1 LKNPSTGRL
10 ALRCRWPHYL
20 LLTARS
26 VTYSPTKSFKAR
38 RLLPWVVAITLL
50 LVGSG
55 TLVHLVTESW
65 WFESVGYGSV
75 FWLRIKWQLGLG
87 LGGFALY
94 AGGLWANY
102 TIALRLTRDRSYRF
116 LSRYSDPAQRQQFEQ
131 LLHLGIV
138 GLIGV
143 LAVGVALQAAAA
155 WQTLLKFLNAT
166 SFDTVDPIFGHDIS
180 FYMFKLPLWQGLQA
194 GLLGLL
200 VWSLLLAAWV
210 YALKGE
216 VRPERG
222 WKYFLTG
229 EAKAHLCL
237 LLAAIAVVLAAGFWL
252 ERYSLLY
259 SDTGVIFGAGY
270 TDAHARLQGYW
281 MMGFVTL
288 AVGVLF
294 LIALGRSGFSLPIFG
309 IGLYLGVLVLVS
321 GLYPWLQQNF
331 VVEPNE
337 LTIERPYIEH
347 NIAFTRAAYN
357 LDSVSTEPFPA
368 ENTLTRAAIEANG
381 PTIGNIR
388 LWDYAPLLS
397 TYKQLQEIRLYY
409 NFEGVDIDRYTLNG
423 DYRQVA
429 LSARELPVEQL
440 PPEAQNWINRQLK
453 FTHGFGL
460 VMSPVNQVTP
470 NGLPEFFI
478 RNVPPV
484 STVDLPLD
492 QPRIYYGE
500 STRNYIFT
508 GTNTDEFD
516 YPLGDTNAAYRYTG
530 AGGVSLSSLLRRL
543 VYAYDLGNLRI
554 LISNYFSSDTRIH
567 YHRLITDRV
576 RQLAP
581 FLTFDG
587 DPYPIVVGG
596 RIKWVLDGY
605 TSSDRYPY
613 SEPLNH
619 RTDLISLVENTNP
632 LMRNG
637 VNYIRDAVKVFIDA
651 YDGTV
656 ELYAR
661 DDQDPLLATYSR
673 IFPGL
678 FKPLGAMPPAYRQH
692 LRYPQDIFTV
702 QAQMYRAF
710 HMENPEVFYNR
721 EDLWRFP
728 EQTRDDG
735 VQTMEPYYI
744 IMKLPR
750 LGQEEFLQILPFT
763 PANRDN
769 MIAWMAG
776 GSDGDNYGKLLLYE
790 FPKQELVFG
799 PTQIEARIS
808 QTPEISEQLTLWSQQ
823 GSGVIRGTLLVIPV
837 EQSLLYVQPI
847 YLRADQGELPELR
860 RVIVAYGDRVV
871 MRETLDQ
878 SLDAIFGE
886 ASTAPPGLAIP
897 GATPPLPENLTSL
910 IQAALEHY
918 QTGQQALQQGDW
930 QGYGEAQQ
938 QLERV
943 LKQLE
948 QQNP

>member
-1 LKNPSTGRL
+1 M
-10 ALRCRWPHYL
+10 
-20 LLTARS
+20 
-26 VTYSPTKSFKAR
+26 TYSPAKSFRAR

-50 LVGSG
+50 LVFSGS
-55 TLVHLVTESW
+55 LVHLLTESW
-65 WFESVGYGSV
+65 WFESVGYESV
-75 FWLRIKWQLGLG
+75 FWLRLRWQLALGLG
-87 LGGFALY
+87 AFALY
-94 AGGLWANY
+94 AGVLWANY
-102 TIALRLTRDRSYRF
+102 AIALRITRDRPYRF
-116 LSRYSDPAQRQQFEQ
+116 LSRYSDLHQREQ
-131 LLHLGIV
+131 IGRLLNLGAL
-138 GLIGV
+138 GLIVV
-143 LAVGVALQAAAA
+143 LALGVALRSAAT
-155 WQTLLKFLNAT
+155 WQTVLQYLNPTAFGT
-166 SFDTVDPIFGHDIS
+166 ADPIFGRDIS
-180 FYMFKLPLWQGLQA
+180 FYVFRLPLWQGIQA
-194 GLLGLL
+194 NLLGLL
-200 VWSLLLAAWV
+200 VWGLLLAATV

-229 EAKAHLCL
+229 EAKAHLCI
-237 LLAAIAVVLAAGFWL
+237 LLAAIAVMLAVGFWL
-252 ERYSLLY
+252 DRYLLLY
-259 SDTGVIFGAGY
+259 SDSGVIFGAGY
-270 TDAHARLQGYW
+270 TDVHARLQAYW
-281 MMGFVTL
+281 LMGFVTL
-288 AVGVLF
+288 AVAALF

-309 IGLYLGVLVLVS
+309 IVIYLGVLVLVN
-321 GLYPWLQQNF
+321 GLYPWFQQNF

-347 NIAFTRAAYN
+347 NIAFTRQAYN
-357 LDSVSTEPFPA
+357 LTSVISEPFPA
-368 ENTLTRAAIEANG
+368 ENNLSRAVVDANG

-409 NFEGVDIDRYTLNG
+409 NFEDVDIDRYTLNG
-423 DYRQVA
+423 DYRQVT

-453 FTHGFGL
+453 FTHGFGV

-484 STVDLPLD
+484 STVDVPLD

-508 GTNTDEFD
+508 GANTDEFD
-516 YPLGDTNAAYRYTG
+516 YPLSNTNAAYRYTG
-530 AGGVSLSSLLRRL
+530 VGGVPLGSWLRRL
-543 VYAYDLGNLRI
+543 AYAYDLGNFRI
-554 LISNYFSSDTRIH
+554 LISNYFSPDTRIH
-567 YHRLITDRV
+567 YHRLLADRV
-576 RQLAP
+576 RQVAP
-581 FLTFDG
+581 FLTFDS
-587 DPYPIVVGG
+587 DPYPALVEG
-596 RIKWVLDGY
+596 RIKWILDGY

-613 SEPLNH
+613 SEPLN
-619 RTDLISLVENTNP
+619 RRNDLISLVDSANP

-651 YDGTV
+651 YDGTL
-656 ELYAR
+656 EFYAR

-673 IFPGL
+673 IFPNL
-678 FKPLGAMPPAYRQH
+678 FKPIEAMPATYREH

-702 QAQMYRAF
+702 QAQMYRAY

-728 EQTRDDG
+728 EHVEEDVVTA
-735 VQTMEPYYI
+735 MEPYYI

-750 LGQEEFLQILPFT
+750 LAQEEFLQILPFT

-776 GSDGDNYGKLLLYE
+776 GSDGENYGRLLLYE

-860 RVIVAYGDRVV
+860 RVILAYGDRVV

-878 SLDAIFGE
+878 GLDAIFGD
-886 ASTAPPGLAIP
+886 APAPQAATPTAPGEA
-897 GATPPLPENLTSL
+897 APLPDTMANL
-910 IQAALEHY
+910 IQAALESY
-918 QTGQQALQQGDW
+918 QAGQQALQQGDW
-930 QGYGEAQQ
+930 QRYGEAQQ
-938 QLERV
+938 QLETILR
-943 LKQLE
+943 QLD

>member
-1 LKNPSTGRL
+1 
-10 ALRCRWPHYL
+10 
-20 LLTARS
+20 
-26 VTYSPTKSFKAR
+26 
-38 RLLPWVVAITLL
+38 
-50 LVGSG
+50 
-55 TLVHLVTESW
+55 
-65 WFESVGYGSV
+65 V
-75 FWLRIKWQLGLG
+75 FWLRVQWQLGLG
-87 LGGFALY
+87 LGVFALY
-94 AGGLWANY
+94 GGVLWANY
-102 TIALRLTRDRSYRF
+102 ALAQRLTRDRPYRF
-116 LSRYSDPAQRQQFEQ
+116 LSRYSDLTQREQ
-131 LLHLGIV
+131 LGKLLNLGV
-138 GLIGV
+138 LGLIFI
-143 LAVGVALQAAAA
+143 LSLGVALGAATG
-155 WQTLLKFLNAT
+155 WQTVLQFLNPT
-166 SFDTVDPIFGHDIS
+166 DFDTVDPIFGRDIG
-180 FYMFKLPLWQGLQA
+180 FYIFQLPLWQALQGGLM
-194 GLLGLL
+194 GLL
-200 VWSLLLAAWV
+200 VWALMIAAAV

-229 EAKAHLCL
+229 EAKAHVCL
-237 LLAAIAVVLAAGFWL
+237 LLAAIAVLLALGFWL
-252 ERYSLLY
+252 DRYSLLY
-259 SDTGVIFGAGY
+259 SDSGVIFGAGY
-270 TDAHARLQGYW
+270 TDVHARLQSYW
-281 MMGFVTL
+281 LMGFVTL
-288 AVGVLF
+288 AVGALF

-309 IGLYLGVLVLVS
+309 IVIYLGVLILVS
-321 GLYPWLQQNF
+321 GLYPWFQQNF
-331 VVEPNE
+331 IVEPNE

-347 NIAFTRAAYN
+347 NIAFTREAYN
-357 LDSVSTEPFPA
+357 LTSVTSEPFPA
-368 ENTLTRAAIEANG
+368 ENNLSRAVVEANG
-381 PTIGNIR
+381 PTVGNIR

-409 NFEGVDIDRYTLNG
+409 SFEDVDIDRYTLNG
-423 DYRQVA
+423 DYRQVT

-453 FTHGFGL
+453 FTHGFGV
-460 VMSPVNQVTP
+460 VMSPVNQVTS

-484 STVDLPLD
+484 STVDVPLD

-508 GTNTDEFD
+508 GANTDEFD
-516 YPLGDTNAAYRYTG
+516 YPEGDTNAAYRYTG
-530 AGGVSLSSLLRRL
+530 AGGVPLNSLLRRL
-543 VYAYDLGNLRI
+543 AYAYDLGNVRL
-554 LISNYFSSDTRIH
+554 LISNYFSAETRIH
-567 YHRLITDRV
+567 YHRVITDRV
-576 RQLAP
+576 RQVAP

-587 DPYPIVVGG
+587 DPYPALIDG
-596 RIKWVLDGY
+596 RIKWILDGY

-613 SEPLNH
+613 SEPLNR
-619 RTDLISLVENTNP
+619 RTDLVSLVDSANP

-637 VNYIRDAVKVFIDA
+637 VNYIRDAVKVFVDA
-651 YDGTV
+651 YDGSL
-656 ELYAR
+656 EFYAR
-661 DDQDPLLATYSR
+661 DSEDPLLTTYSS
-673 IFPGL
+673 IFPDV
-678 FKPLGAMPPAYRQH
+678 FKPMGEMPAGYREH

-702 QAQMYRAF
+702 QAQMYRAY

-728 EQTRDDG
+728 EHVEDD
-735 VQTMEPYYI
+735 VVTAMEPYYI

-750 LGQEEFLQILPFT
+750 LAQEEFLQILPFT

-776 GSDGDNYGKLLLYE
+776 GSDGDNYGRLLLYE

-886 ASTAPPGLAIP
+886 ARAPQPESSPAEST
-897 GATPPLPENLTSL
+897 TPLPTNMADL
-910 IQAALEHY
+910 IQAALESY
-918 QTGQQALQQGDW
+918 ENGQQALQQGDW
-930 QGYGEAQQ
+930 QRYGEAQR
-938 QLERV
+938 QLESV
-943 LKQLE
+943 LRQLD